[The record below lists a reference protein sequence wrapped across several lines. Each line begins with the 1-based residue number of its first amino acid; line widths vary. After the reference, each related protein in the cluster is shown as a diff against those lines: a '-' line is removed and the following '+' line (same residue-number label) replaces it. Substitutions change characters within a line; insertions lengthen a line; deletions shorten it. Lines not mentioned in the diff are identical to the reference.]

1 VRGACSGQRGFA
13 LFEQNLVAYSGG
25 EHVIYFLKPSQL
37 SFQVT
42 HSSLQSAH
50 LRHHAGIRPAYM
62 AKQSL
67 RHCFEVLH
75 TE

>member
-1 VRGACSGQRGFA
+1 VTDSG
-13 LFEQNLVAYSGG
+13 S
-25 EHVIYFLKPSQL
+25 EHVVDFLQPGKLGLKIAHTTLETAYF
-37 SFQVT
+37 
-42 HSSLQSAH
+42 
-50 LRHHAGIRPAYM
+50 RNHAGIRPANM

>member
-1 VRGACSGQRGFA
+1 VLAELGESRLAVVKQHFMTDSG
-13 LFEQNLVAYSGG
+13 S
-25 EHVIYFLKPSQL
+25 EHVIYFLQPGKLGFKIAHTP
-37 SFQVT
+37 
-42 HSSLQSAH
+42 LQSAH
-50 LRHHAGIRPAYM
+50 FGNHAGIRPANM